1 MRILALDIGSRRIGI
16 AISDPT
22 ELLARSLP
30 LLRRTNL
37 AADLASLHATV
48 EREGAEQIV
57 VGLPLTLEGEVGPQ
71 AEETLYFVEHLRSAV
86 TVPLETWDERYTT
99 VLAAQALR
107 SQGIKARNQR
117 DRIDSAAAAVLLQH
131 YLDTRR
137 SQAAAG
143 TLP

>member
-1 MRILALDIGSRRIGI
+1 VRILALDIGSRRIGI

-37 AADLASLHATV
+37 AADLASLRATV
-48 EREGAEQIV
+48 QGEGAERIV

-71 AEETLYFVEHLRSAV
+71 AEETLYFVGHLRAAV

-107 SQGIKARNQR
+107 SQGIKARRQR

-137 SQAAAG
+137 SQAATG
-143 TLP
+143 TAP